1 MVEGTLYIVS
11 APSGAGKSSL
21 IQALIKTQPLYD
33 TQVSV
38 SHTTR
43 RMRDGEM
50 YGKDYFF
57 ISKDKFEDM
66 IAQGDFLE
74 YAKVFDH
81 YYGTSKKLINHTL
94 STGVDVF
101 LDIDWQ
107 GAQQIRDRITSTCS
121 IFVLPPS
128 QEELRRRLRGRG
140 KDSEEI
146 IARRM
151 SKATLE
157 ISHYSDYDYLVIND
171 DFDIALSDLKTIIR
185 AERMRVGRRIAR
197 NTTLISKLLTL

>member
-1 MVEGTLYIVS
+1 MCTH
-11 APSGAGKSSL
+11 
-21 IQALIKTQPLYD
+21 TQI
-33 TQVSV
+33 SV

-43 RMRDGEM
+43 QMRDGEV

-57 ISKDKFEDM
+57 ISTSKFEDM

-81 YYGTSKKLINHTL
+81 YYGTSRELINQTL
-94 STGVDVF
+94 STGVDLF

-107 GAQQIRDRITSTCS
+107 GAQQIRSQVHSTCS

-128 QEELRRRLRGRG
+128 REELRRRLRGRG
-140 KDSEEI
+140 KDNEEVI
-146 IARRM
+146 TNRM
-151 SKATLE
+151 SKAALE

-185 AERMRVGRRIAR
+185 AERMRVSRRIAR